1 MYSGNFSLWCDF
13 VERDFIK
20 GELKDLISSGTVNG
34 ATSNP
39 AIFKSSILSSSAYKD
54 QKECFKDYK
63 PKEIYEILATT
74 DIRLAARN
82 LLKNYIQEDGGF
94 ISIEVD
100 PRLSGDESGSY
111 KEGKRLYNAI
121 GMPNVMVKIPATKDG
136 YGAMSSLLARGININ
151 ATLIFSPK
159 QTKECLEAI
168 KEGTKLFNKRF
179 GLEATLPSAVIS
191 IFVSRFDRL
200 LDEGLDGND
209 RGKVGIYNATKCYH
223 IIQEANLSNTK
234 ALFAST
240 GVKGD
245 EYPKSYYIDELM
257 FENSINTAPLDTIKT
272 FIAGDKK
279 LKTPISLDE
288 VDKFLNNIDMKSA
301 YSKLLSDGLKQF
313 EVAFDEILKALE

>member
-20 GELKDLISSGTVNG
+20 DDFVDLLQKGVVNG

-39 AIFKSSILSSSAYKD
+39 AIFKNAILNSPAYKE
-54 QKECFKDYK
+54 QKELFKDK
-63 PKEIYEILATT
+63 DPKKIYEILATT
-74 DIRLAARN
+74 DIRLAARS
-82 LLKNYIQEDGGF
+82 LLNNYIEEDGGF

-100 PRLSGDESGSY
+100 PRLSDDEDGSY
-111 KEGKRLYNAI
+111 KEGKRLYSTI
-121 GMPNVMVKIPATKDG
+121 GMPNVMIKIPATKAG

-151 ATLIFSPK
+151 ATLIFSPS

-168 KEGTKLFNKRF
+168 KEGTKLFKKRF
-179 GLEATLPSAVIS
+179 GPEATLPSAVIS

-200 LDEGLDGND
+200 LDPNLEPKN

-223 IIQEANLSNTK
+223 IIENANLSNTK

-245 EYPKSYYIDELM
+245 EYEKSYYIDELM
-257 FENSINTAPLDTIKT
+257 FKNSINTAPLDTIKA
-272 FIAGDKK
+272 FLESKK
-279 LKTPISLDE
+279 ELKTPLDLDE
-288 VDKFLNNIDMKSA
+288 IDAFLDKTDMKSA
-301 YSKLLSDGLKQF
+301 YEKLLKDGLVQF
-313 EVAFDEILKALE
+313 EVAFDEILKELE